1 MKKGGLKNCTLIVS
15 NDEGEAK
22 KKTCFAAAFFG
33 REEITGSNWPHVAPS
48 QSFFPWQS
56 TTIKVQFVV
65 FPRSFESY
73 YYSLEKCAVKYY
85 RWP

>member
-1 MKKGGLKNCTLIVS
+1 MKKGGLKNCTLIVRTT
-15 NDEGEAK
+15 K
-22 KKTCFAAAFFG
+22 RKKTCFAAAFFG

-65 FPRSFESY
+65 FPRSG
-73 YYSLEKCAVKYY
+73 YSLEKCAVKYY
-85 RWP
+85 GWP

>member
-1 MKKGGLKNCTLIVS
+1 MKKRGTKKLHS
-15 NDEGEAK
+15 HSFERRRRSE

-65 FPRSFESY
+65 FPRSFERATTT
-73 YYSLEKCAVKYY
+73 L
-85 RWP
+85 